1 MSVDRQTASS
11 EREPAV
17 AMRNRP
23 VDSVMVNVVVRPV
36 VASLQLMAAYVL
48 VHGHYSPG
56 GGFQSGVLLAAAVF
70 LLDFVPRTE
79 RGGFLSVSERGAAI
93 LASAGVLGATV
104 VGLVPMAYGSPFLDY
119 AALPFG
125 MEPAAT
131 RSLGIL
137 LFEVGITFA
146 VMGVILSIF
155 HSLNAEDVGP

>member
-1 MSVDRQTASS
+1 MSVDRQGA
-11 EREPAV
+11 ERESVVGA
-17 AMRNRP
+17 RNRP
-23 VDSVMVNVVVRPV
+23 VDSLMVNVVLRPL

-79 RGGFLSVSERGAAI
+79 RAGFLTLSERGAAI
-93 LASAGVLGATV
+93 MASAGVLGATV
-104 VGLVPMAYGSPFLDY
+104 VGLVPMAYGSSFLDY

-125 MEPAAT
+125 MDPAPT

-146 VMGVILSIF
+146 VTGVILSIF
-155 HSLNAEDVGP
+155 HSLNAEDLEP